1 MSKTLLVISGG
12 SEAIPGIQRA
22 KAMGYRVVV
31 SDQNPQAPGFA
42 HADDQ
47 LIASTYD
54 VAETLAAAT
63 RYHQT
68 TGAIDGVICMATD
81 VPLTVASVAQA
92 LGLPGLSIET
102 AQRAADKLLMKQ
114 RFVAQGI
121 ATPWFAE
128 VASAQHLVELV
139 AERGSD
145 LVIKPVD
152 SRGARGVLQLRELTD
167 LADLSWAFQQARSYS
182 PSGRV
187 MVEQFQH
194 GPQIS
199 TESILLKG
207 QATTPGFIDRNYEH
221 LHTFTPHIIENGGQ
235 QPSILATE
243 QRQQVSELAEQAAR
257 AIGINSGIAKGDMVL
272 TAEGPKVIEVAA
284 RLSGG
289 WMSSDQ
295 IPAATG
301 VDIVGAA
308 IKLALGEPFTLDDYQ
323 PTQCRGVAIRYFFP
337 PQGKLHAIHNLEEAN
352 ALEGIYRLG
361 FFVSPGDQIGEV
373 TNHTQ
378 RAGYVITLGD
388 SCAEAV
394 ARAER
399 VVEMVRFEVA

>member
-12 SEAIPGIQRA
+12 LEAIPGIQRA

-54 VAETLAAAT
+54 VAETLAAASH
-63 RYHQT
+63 YHHT
-68 TGAIDGVICMATD
+68 IGAIDGVICMATD
-81 VPLTVASVAQA
+81 VPLTVANVAQA

-128 VASAQHLVELV
+128 VESAQHLAELV
-139 AERGSD
+139 AEQGSD

-152 SRGARGVLQLRELTD
+152 SRGARGVLQLSAV
-167 LADLSWAFQQARSYS
+167 ADLNWAFQQAESFS

-187 MVEQFQH
+187 MVEQFQY

-235 QPSILATE
+235 QPSTLTTE

-272 TAEGPKVIEVAA
+272 TAEGPKVIEIAA

-301 VDIVGAA
+301 VDMVGAA

-323 PTQCRGVAIRYFFP
+323 PSQCRGGAIRYFFP
-337 PQGKLHAIHNLEEAN
+337 PQGKLHAIHNLEEVN
-352 ALEGIYRLG
+352 ALEGVYRLG

-394 ARAER
+394 ARAEQ

>member
-1 MSKTLLVISGG
+1 MNKTLLIISGG
-12 SEAIPGIQRA
+12 AEAVPGILRA

-42 HADDQ
+42 HADDH
-47 LIASTYD
+47 LIASTYN

-63 RYHQT
+63 HYHHT
-68 TGAIDGVICMATD
+68 TRAIDGVICMATD

-92 LGLPGLSIET
+92 LGLPGLSLET

-114 RFVAQGI
+114 CFVEQGI
-121 ATPWFAE
+121 ATPWFARVE
-128 VASAQHLVELV
+128 SAQHLAELV
-139 AERGSD
+139 AEQGSD

-152 SRGARGVLQLRELTD
+152 SRGARGVLQLRD
-167 LADLSWAFQQARSYS
+167 VADLDWAFQQAQSCS
-182 PSGRV
+182 PSARV

-199 TESILLKG
+199 TESILLNG

-221 LHTFTPHIIENGGQ
+221 LHTFAPHMIENGGQ
-235 QPSILATE
+235 QPSILNAK
-243 QRQQVSELAEQAAR
+243 QRRQVSELAEQAAC

-272 TAEGPKVIEVAA
+272 TADGPKVIEIAA

-295 IPAATG
+295 VPTATG

-308 IKLALGEPFTLDDYQ
+308 IKLALGEPFTLPDYQ
-323 PTQCRGVAIRYFFP
+323 PSRCRGVAIRYFFP
-337 PQGKLHAIHNLEEAN
+337 PQGRLRSIHHIETVEAQPW
-352 ALEGIYRLG
+352 LYRLG
-361 FFVSPGDQIGEV
+361 FFVSPGDQIGEI

-378 RAGYVITLGD
+378 RAGYVITQGD
-388 SCAEAV
+388 NYAEAV
-394 ARAER
+394 ARAQQAIETI
-399 VVEMVRFEVA
+399 RFEVE

>member
-12 SEAIPGIQRA
+12 AEAVPGILRA

-42 HADDQ
+42 HADNQ

-68 TGAIDGVICMATD
+68 AGAIDGVICLATD

-114 RFVAQGI
+114 CFVAQGI

-128 VASAQHLVELV
+128 VESAQHLAELV
-139 AERGSD
+139 AEQGRD

-152 SRGARGVLQLRELTD
+152 SRGARGVLQLSAV
-167 LADLSWAFQQARSYS
+167 ADLNRAFQQAKSFS

-199 TESILLKG
+199 TESILLNG

-221 LHTFTPHIIENGGQ
+221 LHTFAPHIIENGGQ
-235 QPSILATE
+235 QPSVLTTE
-243 QRQQVSELAEQAAR
+243 QQRQVSELAEQAAV

-272 TAEGPKVIEVAA
+272 TADGPKVIEIAA

-323 PTQCRGVAIRYFFP
+323 PRQCRGVAIRYFFP
-337 PQGKLHAIHNLEEAN
+337 PQGTLHSIHHAKEA
-352 ALEGIYRLG
+352 AAQEGVYRLG

-378 RAGYVITLGD
+378 RAGYVITLGE

-394 ARAER
+394 ARAEQ
-399 VVEMVRFEVA
+399 VVDSVRFEVE